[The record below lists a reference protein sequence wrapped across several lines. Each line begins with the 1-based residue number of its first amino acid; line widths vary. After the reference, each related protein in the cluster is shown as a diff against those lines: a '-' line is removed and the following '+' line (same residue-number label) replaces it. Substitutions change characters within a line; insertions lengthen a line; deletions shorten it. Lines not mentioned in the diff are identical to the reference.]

1 MNKQV
6 GKRIKDLRQQLGLT
20 QAELADKVGFT
31 SQTVSNWESG
41 LREPDIDALV
51 KLSSLFSVSLDY
63 LLSGKKGDEKITLDD
78 MDAEKRLSWIIKR
91 DDVKN
96 FKKYEYQTS
105 EYVFG
110 RSMGYRN
117 GERLREP
124 IKKTWEEILNEN
136 AKKIFGAC
144 CDEIIKMNSKKVW
157 AAFLVYDFIDE
168 FVKMAVDCDRPD
180 ALETI
185 GFRIFAIG
193 SKPENKRG
201 SIPFMYEQSILHY
214 VSSVDTYFIK
224 EETFEYIFK
233 NREKSPKCYDYATTL
248 ELQIEPLDSYAH
260 RKEYTF
266 THLQDAIVRLAIKFG
281 YFDTLDKILTTY
293 KTELNSKA
301 LTKNEGN
308 TYESFYSR
316 SWASWTN
323 TYILQN
329 ERVIGRVFYFQK
341 EAIDNLIKDGKTE
354 YAKKLNDYNSEVM
367 DRLKK
372 LQYSCGNEFEKIP
385 HLSESEFDRAAKLS
399 GELSGQDRIY
409 LLCIDDKILVP
420 AEIKKLRDL
429 KLVRNILNKGFY
441 NYYEFAFD
449 MLTAGKAGEL
459 FRFFIDNGLE
469 ELANLVLLG
478 KENYGFLLREIW
490 TSFNLKPGY
499 AKYEGMKHLSNK
511 QNSLSI
517 DNYGTFKFNGGS
529 YNASEEAEKL
539 IDNKLIEYIKS
550 LKEAIYTDIS
560 RDIDTEN
567 KAKQDAADRAKAVKG
582 LTKDYFEGLLSKKGL
597 FAKKEQRLF
606 ILDLCSLLDAILKF
620 DYQCEGED
628 LFERMTAYFK
638 MLQDSAP
645 QSRTMDDG
653 WGYPIEDRQYDEEVV
668 IPEKKRIEHLENIF
682 SRLRIQR
689 NNIAHSES
697 KKVEE
702 LNEAEMR
709 ECLEYVFSINKEA

>member
-1 MNKQV
+1 
-6 GKRIKDLRQQLGLT
+6 
-20 QAELADKVGFT
+20 
-31 SQTVSNWESG
+31 
-41 LREPDIDALV
+41 
-51 KLSSLFSVSLDY
+51 
-63 LLSGKKGDEKITLDD
+63 

-105 EYVFG
+105 AYVFG
-110 RSMGYRN
+110 QSMGYRN

-136 AKKIFGAC
+136 AKKIFGVC
-144 CDEIIKMNSKKVW
+144 CDEMIKMNSKKIW

-201 SIPFMYEQSILHY
+201 SIPFMCEQSTLHY

-248 ELQIEPLDSYAH
+248 ELQIEPLDSYQH

-266 THLQDAIVRLAIKFG
+266 THLHDAIVRYAIKFG

-293 KTELNSKA
+293 KTELYSED
-301 LTKNEGN
+301 LPKNEGN
-308 TYESFYSR
+308 GYESFYFQ

-323 TYILQN
+323 TYIVQN

-341 EAIDNLIKDGKTE
+341 EAIDNLIKGGKTE
-354 YAKKLNDYNSEVM
+354 YAKKLNDYNAEVM

-372 LQYSCGNEFEKIP
+372 LRYPCGNEFEKIP

-399 GELSGQDRIY
+399 GELSDQDRIY

-429 KLVRNILNKGFY
+429 KLVRSILNKGFY

-449 MLTAGKAGEL
+449 MLTTGKAGEL

-478 KENYGFLLREIW
+478 KENYGFLLGEIW
-490 TSFNLKPGY
+490 TLFSLKPDY
-499 AKYEGMKHLSNK
+499 AKYEEMKHLSSK
-511 QNSLSI
+511 QNPLSI
-517 DNYGTFKFNGGS
+517 DNYGAFNFNGGS
-529 YNASEEAEKL
+529 YNASKEAEKL
-539 IDNKLIEYIKS
+539 TDNKLIEYIKS
-550 LKEAIYTDIS
+550 LKEAIYTGIS
-560 RDIDTEN
+560 RDIDAEN

-606 ILDLCSLLDAILKF
+606 VLDLCSLLDAILKF

-645 QSRTMDDG
+645 QSRTMDDE
-653 WGYPIEDRQYDEEVV
+653 WGYPVEDRQYDEEVV
-668 IPEKKRIEHLENIF
+668 IPEKERIEHLMNIF

-709 ECLEYVFSINKEA
+709 ECLEYVFFINKEA